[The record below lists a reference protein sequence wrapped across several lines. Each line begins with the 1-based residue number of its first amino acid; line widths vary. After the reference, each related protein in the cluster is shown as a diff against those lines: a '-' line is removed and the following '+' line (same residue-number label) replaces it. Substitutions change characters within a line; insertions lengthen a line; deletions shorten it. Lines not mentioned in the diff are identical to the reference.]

1 MTMFS
6 RLLGST
12 SPSAPPAGPEAGVS
26 APDTASQR
34 DSGVTALPFSED
46 LLSLALETHD
56 SAEHRDAQKRLAEL
70 IEAGAAPIDDQ
81 AVWVRLASSS
91 SSVKLRQVA
100 AQHVEGEEAL
110 RTLIRVARDSD
121 KNVYRIAKTKLD
133 DIHAAA
139 KRVEEQRVHMHSIA
153 ETIEKH
159 SYKPFDT
166 AFVATLEHL
175 EGEWKALTVD
185 IPEATDAR
193 VHAAIDRAR
202 ESITNHIRA
211 AGVQAARESA
221 IANAEPLRQA
231 TLVDLQKILA
241 AIYSATEFT
250 AADATNAN
258 DRAAKLAARWQDTLQ
273 YKPATAEEKSGFERL
288 VQAVRESSTASAE
301 HGALQQQVDAAATTP
316 GNRAYTQI
324 TRLSAHATL
333 LTEVEAPAI
342 VAQAESAA
350 KAWNEQQAQQ
360 RASAADAERQLAQLI
375 RRAHQALAAGQSR
388 AALGIRR
395 SIESKRSHLAHVPKH
410 IAERLHQLD
419 EKLQELQDWKSFAVT
434 PKRSELIEQM
444 QALIGIEEDPVRL
457 ADQIRQLQEEWK
469 SLAKGST
476 DSEDDWTKFHE
487 AAQAAYQPC
496 RAHFEAQSKQRE
508 ANLAKRKALVAHLKE
523 YESSTDWAN
532 VEWKHVANAVRS
544 ARQEWRDSGP
554 TDRGPTKALE
564 KSFDALLAKVQGRL
578 DAEYA
583 ANLER
588 KQSLIKQAQQLANVA
603 DLAQAANDVKRLQ
616 NAWRD
621 IGLTPHKEGQKLWD
635 EFKLLC
641 DAVFDKRRAQHS
653 ERVAGLKQTEGQAIA
668 LCEEAEELAKR
679 SGAEIYTGAARLR
692 ELRDAF
698 AAIED
703 LPRDSAQSIQRRF
716 RKAVDQFE
724 RAMSQ
729 QRQRE
734 ADAAWSNLFDAS
746 NRIRLHQL
754 EGTDTVDAIRASLAE
769 IKHWPKGGLQALE
782 RKLAQ
787 KPSDTGA
794 NEAALRVL
802 TIRAEIASG
811 QTTPESDQTQRR
823 TMQLQALVNGTGRTS
838 ASPREQLEALA
849 FEWIAV
855 GPAPTALYDE
865 LLERFNRAWHAAR
878 H

>member
-12 SPSAPPAGPEAGVS
+12 SPSAPPTGPEAGAS
-26 APDTASQR
+26 ASDVPAQR
-34 DSGVTALPFSED
+34 DGDVATPPFSDE
-46 LLSLALETHD
+46 LLRLALEATD
-56 SAEHRDAQKRLAEL
+56 SAEHRDAQKHLAEL
-70 IEAGAAPIDDQ
+70 IEAGAAPIEDQ
-81 AVWVRLASSS
+81 AVWLRLARSS
-91 SSVKLRQVA
+91 SSVKLRQLA

-110 RTLIRVARDSD
+110 RTLIRGARESD

-133 DIHAAA
+133 EIHAAA
-139 KRVEEQRVHMHSIA
+139 KRVEEQRAHMQSIA
-153 ETIEKH
+153 ETIDKH
-159 SYKPFDT
+159 SYKPFDS

-175 EGEWKALTVD
+175 EGEWKALTVE
-185 IPEATDAR
+185 IPQATLAR
-193 VHAAIDRAR
+193 VQAAIDRAR

-211 AGVQAARESA
+211 AGAQAARESA
-221 IANAEPLRQA
+221 IANAEPLRLA
-231 TLVDLQKILA
+231 TLLDLQKLLA
-241 AIYSATEFT
+241 AIYAATAFTQSDAANATE
-250 AADATNAN
+250 
-258 DRAAKLAARWQDTLQ
+258 RLAKLVTRWQDTLQ
-273 YKPATAEEKSGFERL
+273 YKPATPDEKSRFDLL
-288 VQAVRESSTASAE
+288 VQAVRESAASSAE
-301 HGALQQQVDAAATTP
+301 HGAMQQQVDAAAATP
-316 GNRAYTQI
+316 SNRAYTQI
-324 TRLSAHATL
+324 GRLSAHAAL
-333 LTEVEAPAI
+333 LTEVEAPPI
-342 VAQAESAA
+342 IAQASSAA
-350 KAWNEQQAQQ
+350 TAWHEQQAQQ

-375 RRAHQALAAGQSR
+375 RRAYQALAAGQSR

-395 SIESKRSHLAHVPKH
+395 SIESKRSHIAHIPKH

-444 QALIGIEEDPVRL
+444 QALIGIDEDPVRL

-476 DSEDDWTKFHE
+476 DSEEDWTKFHE
-487 AAQAAYQPC
+487 AAQAAYLPC
-496 RAHFEAQSKQRE
+496 RAHFETQSKQRE
-508 ANLAKRKALVAHLKE
+508 ANLAKRKALVAHLKQ
-523 YESSTDWAN
+523 YEESTDWEN

-554 TDRGPTKALE
+554 TDRAPTRALE
-564 KSFDALLAKVQGRL
+564 KTFDALLAKVQGRL

-583 ANLER
+583 ANIER
-588 KQSLIKQAQQLANVA
+588 KQSLIKQAQQLAGVT

-621 IGLTPHKEGQKLWD
+621 VGLTPHKEGQKLWE
-635 EFKLLC
+635 EFKQLC

-653 ERVAGLKQTEGQAIA
+653 ERVAGLKQTEGQAVA
-668 LCEEAEELAKR
+668 LCEEAEMLATR
-679 SGAEIYTGAARLR
+679 TGAEIFTGAARLR

-698 AAIED
+698 AAIDD

-716 RKAVDQFE
+716 RKAVEQFE
-724 RAMSQ
+724 RAVSQ

-734 ADAAWSNLFDAS
+734 ADEAWSHLFDAA

-754 EGTDTVDAIRASLAE
+754 EGAGTAEEIRASLGE
-769 IKHWPKGGLQALE
+769 VKHWPKGGLQALE

-787 KPSDTGA
+787 KPSDAAA
-794 NEAALRVL
+794 NAAALRVL
-802 TIRAEIASG
+802 AIRAEIASG
-811 QTTPESDQTQRR
+811 LTTPESDQTQRR

-838 ASPREQLEALA
+838 ATPREQLEALA

-855 GPAPTALYDE
+855 GPAPTNVYDE
-865 LLERFNRAWHAAR
+865 LLERFNRAWHASR